1 MKRVAWIAAVGI
13 VLVGLTAALAAWW
26 QSSRAEAELAALRDA
41 NAREVARLL
50 QKIASQEGSLRDQEL
65 DYTAKLRKLAEK
77 DGELD
82 AFLKNLLA
90 KKAANDVEPR
100 TASRSAPVP
109 PADLEPEGAE
119 EAPVEREAIE
129 YEPREYLSRDDDHNA
144 DGVIDGKDVAIVHAL
159 AGRVSQR
166 GDEDFDPAADM
177 DGDGVISVNDSVALW
192 ELLQQHGQPGSK

>member
-13 VLVGLTAALAAWW
+13 VLVGLTAAVAVWW
-26 QSSRAEAELAALRDA
+26 QSSRAESELAAFRDA

-65 DYTAKLRKLAEK
+65 DYATRLRELAER
-77 DGELD
+77 DGELN
-82 AFLKNLLA
+82 AFLKSLLA
-90 KKAANDVEPR
+90 KKAANNVEPR
-100 TASRSAPVP
+100 TPPRSAPDP

-119 EAPVEREAIE
+119 EAPVEREAIS
-129 YEPREYLSRDDDHNA
+129 YEPRQHLSRADDHNA
-144 DGVIDGKDVAIVHAL
+144 DGVIDEKDVAIVYAL

-177 DGDGVISVNDSVALW
+177 DGDGVISINDSIALW
-192 ELLQQHGQPGSK
+192 ELLQQHGQPGSR